1 MSNNLKDLEWSGMI
15 DCVVRQGSHTLV
27 VTYFFVQIIRTV
39 IIVVSLQVF
48 LVQCYFS
55 NASCLSIANV

>member
-1 MSNNLKDLEWSGMI
+1 MSNNLKDSEWSGMI

-39 IIVVSLQVF
+39 ISL
-48 LVQCYFS
+48 LYFTGLPC
-55 NASCLSIANV
+55 AMSIL